1 MTEGHFTKLSD
12 SYTFEAMKSV
22 LGDFASRIKES
33 VKTGGSS
40 SSSDPKPC
48 KTSFQSPGTATKFMF
63 HVTDLMVYYCGLKL
77 NVGLQYSIIM
87 ALPLVH

>member
-22 LGDFASRIKES
+22 LRDFASRIKES

-48 KTSFQSPGTATKFMF
+48 KT
-63 HVTDLMVYYCGLKL
+63 
-77 NVGLQYSIIM
+77 
-87 ALPLVH
+87 